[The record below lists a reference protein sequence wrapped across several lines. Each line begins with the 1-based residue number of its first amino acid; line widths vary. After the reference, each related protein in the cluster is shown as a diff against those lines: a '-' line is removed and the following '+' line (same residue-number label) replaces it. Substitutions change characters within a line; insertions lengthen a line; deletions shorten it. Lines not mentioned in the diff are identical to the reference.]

1 MNASGDQVASGV
13 KPMVPALLPRPSK
26 AYIWLTER
34 AEFLNA
40 AKGRRHHA
48 ALFTIQAIRRQKP
61 EGGPRFGLTVTT
73 KTGNS
78 VERSRI
84 KRRLREAI
92 RLHGRLVAAPGTD
105 YVVVGRRTVLSA
117 PFESLASELVD
128 GISRLKPRPAPSPK
142 P

>member
-1 MNASGDQVASGV
+1 MNASGDQGVLGV
-13 KPMVPALLPRPSK
+13 KPQVRVSAIRPLK
-26 AYIWLTER
+26 ADVWLTER

-48 ALFTIQAIRRQKP
+48 ALFTIQAIRRQKA

-92 RLHGRLVAAPGTD
+92 RLHGRLVAASGTD
-105 YVVVGRRTVLSA
+105 YVVVGRRTVLAA
-117 PFESLASELVD
+117 PFETLASELVD
-128 GISRLKPRPAPSPK
+128 GLSRLKPRPAPSPK